1 MKRINALRRIGLL
14 MTNVGHTTMYSES
27 GLVAVTLLHLN
38 ETYIVDIKEQDK
50 CGYNAV
56 ILGTGD
62 FKNVAKPQLEY
73 LKKKNIG
80 SRCKLYESRL
90 NDLSGIECGKKIG
103 INHFVVGQYLDI
115 TGDSVGKGFA
125 GVMKRH
131 NFSGLR
137 ASHGVSIAHRSQGS
151 TGQCQDPGRVFKGK
165 KMAGHLGSSRV
176 TVQNMKI
183 LSIDHENGIIA
194 VKGNNVPGFKNSYV
208 FVRDSVKK
216 SLHKDAPFPVG
227 LMPDNISDDNTG
239 GLVS

>member
-1 MKRINALRRIGLL
+1 MKRINSLKRIGLL
-14 MTNVGHTTMYSES
+14 MINIGHTAVYSNN
-27 GLVAVTLLHLN
+27 GRVAVTLLYLD
-38 ETYIVDIKEQDK
+38 ETYVLDIKEQGK
-50 CGYNAV
+50 CGYNSV

-62 FKNVAKPQLEY
+62 FKNIAKPQLEY
-73 LKKKNIG
+73 LKERGIS

-90 NDLSGIECGKKIG
+90 SDLSGIECGKRVG

-115 TGDSVGKGFA
+115 TGYSVGKGFA
-125 GVMKRH
+125 GVIKRH

-183 LSIDHENGIIA
+183 LSIDHENNIIA
-194 VKGNNVPGFKNSYV
+194 VKGNNVPGFRNSYV
-208 FVRDSVKK
+208 FVRDAVKK
-216 SLHKDAPFPVG
+216 SLHKDVPFPVSLLLDANDG
-227 LMPDNISDDNTG
+227 DAS
-239 GLVS
+239 GLVN